1 MAVWNIV
8 IVTLVNKTIQFNAP
22 IVTLA
27 VWNIERIKAVK
38 AIVLR
43 DAAYCRFLR
52 EANKFM
58 QRLLAVW
65 HHKFIF

>member
-1 MAVWNIV
+1 MAV
-8 IVTLVNKTIQFNAP
+8 KTIVF
-22 IVTLA
+22 L
-27 VWNIERIKAVK
+27 
-38 AIVLR
+38 

-52 EANKFM
+52 EADKSV